1 MLNRLLALI
10 RSAPVMVAFVTLA
23 SLTMLSGWDF
33 WRRVELKGYD
43 LLMLA
48 TAPGKSSLPITIV
61 GIDEPSFVRIGKPW
75 PWPRRMHAELLDQL
89 NRAGAIVVAFD
100 ILLSEPSNAEDD
112 RLFAEAIARAGNVV
126 LTADNVYQENK
137 YVRQRI
143 RVEPIAAFKSA
154 GAANGLAE
162 IPRDPDLALRRMPE
176 GGDVF
181 WREILRRVNLV
192 RPGLIEEPPSLE
204 GRMIGYVGP
213 DHTFPFVP
221 YVQALH
227 ADTELPPDIFRDQ
240 IVIVGRNVK
249 SAIDTGGNEDHFA
262 TPFSAWTGW
271 LTPGAEVHA
280 NILESALSRRTIT
293 PLSWPL
299 SVALLVLAVGV
310 STLLMRR
317 WRPVVSAAA
326 GCGVIA
332 TIGIGDWW
340 LFAHFNYWLPA
351 AAAML
356 SVLTVYLGL
365 GGHAYFA
372 EQRQRRE
379 TRHAFSL
386 YLAPEVVNEIMA
398 HPENLKLGGERR
410 EVTLLFTDL
419 AGFTTI
425 SEQLGPDQVA
435 RLLNEHFSRACAIIK
450 THGGSVNRFIGDA
463 IMAIWG
469 APLTDEKQALHACLA
484 ARDMQLDMQQLREEL
499 SAKGLPPIKMRIG
512 IHTGP
517 AIVGNLGA
525 ADRFDYTAIG
535 DSVNL
540 AARLEGVNK
549 LYGTEIL
556 FSSATVAQ
564 LNGALPL
571 RQVDCVIVKG
581 KTEAVEIFTIS
592 ENAIVNSLTAV
603 ALRAYQQQNWDESEA
618 QWLQVLA
625 QNPQDKIALLYIA
638 RIAAFR
644 LEPPADGWNG
654 AIALEKL

>member
-1 MLNRLLALI
+1 MLNSLFAFI
-10 RSAPVMVAFVTLA
+10 RSAAVVVAFVTIA
-23 SLTMLSGWDF
+23 SLAALSGWDA
-33 WRRVELKGYD
+33 WRRVELQGYD
-43 LLMLA
+43 LLMRA

-61 GIDEPSFVRIGKPW
+61 GIDEPSFVQIGKPW

-100 ILLSEPSNAEDD
+100 ILLSEPSNADDD

-137 YVRQRI
+137 YVRQQI
-143 RVEPIAAFKSA
+143 RVEPIDAFKSA

-162 IPRDPDLALRRMPE
+162 IPRDADLALRRMPE

-204 GRMIGYVGP
+204 GKMIGYVGA

-280 NILESALSRRTIT
+280 NILESALSRRSIT
-293 PLSWPL
+293 PLSWTW
-299 SVALLVLAVGV
+299 SVTLLVFAVGA

-317 WRPVVSAAA
+317 WRPFVSAAVA
-326 GCGVIA
+326 FGLIA
-332 TIGIGDWW
+332 TIVLGDWW

-356 SVLTVYLGL
+356 AVITVYAGL
-365 GGHAYFA
+365 GGHAVFS

-386 YLAPEVVNEIMA
+386 YLAPEVVDEIMA
-398 HPENLKLGGERR
+398 HPERLKLGGERR

-425 SEQLGPDQVA
+425 SEELGPDQVA
-435 RLLNEHFSRACAIIK
+435 RLLNEHFSRACSIIK
-450 THGGSVNRFIGDA
+450 EHGGSVNRFIGDA

-469 APLTDEKQALHACLA
+469 APLADDKQALHACLA
-484 ARDMQLDMQQLREEL
+484 ARDMQLDIQQLREEL
-499 SAKGLPPIKMRIG
+499 AAKGLPPIKMRIG

-556 FSSATVAQ
+556 FSGATAAK

-571 RQVDCVIVKG
+571 RQVDRVIVKG
-581 KTEAVEIFTIS
+581 KTESVEIFTIS
-592 ENAIVNSLTAV
+592 DNVVVNELTAS
-603 ALRAYQQQNWDESEA
+603 ALQAYQEQTWDESEA
-618 QWLQVLA
+618 QWQQVLA
-625 QNPQDKIALLYIA
+625 QKPQDKIAQIYLE
-638 RIAAFR
+638 RIAAYR
-644 LEPPADGWNG
+644 QEPPADGWNG